1 MPGLLGL
8 LEKVATCNGLRA
20 FEIFLFQGKLWVQQ
34 GGLVSYLAARLDT
47 VGVQVK
53 VGSRLAP
60 YPIQELVQADRLHL
74 LLVQL
79 KELKK
84 NVRRRVLDQVI
95 LLLFLL
101 LQGAKVY
108 LNAVIQFHAPID
120 EAVLMWAS
128 YAVFKTSNVDKFE
141 IN

>member
-1 MPGLLGL
+1 M
-8 LEKVATCNGLRA
+8 
-20 FEIFLFQGKLWVQQ
+20 
-34 GGLVSYLAARLDT
+34 SYMADRLDT

-60 YPIQELVQADRLHL
+60 YLIQEQVQAKRLQL
-74 LLVQL
+74 LLGQL
-79 KELKK
+79 KELKEP
-84 NVRRRVLDQVI
+84 VRRRVLDQMI

-101 LQGAKVY
+101 LQGARKY
-108 LNAVIQFHAPID
+108 LNAMIQFHAPID

>member
-1 MPGLLGL
+1 MLATYDKMGAGAFLSSLL
-8 LEKVATCNGLRA
+8 RS
-20 FEIFLFQGKLWVQQ
+20 KLGAQVIMV
-34 GGLVSYLAARLDT
+34 GLVASQVPRLDT
-47 VGVQVK
+47 LGVQVK

-79 KELKK
+79 KELKE

-120 EAVLMWAS
+120 EAVLMLAS
-128 YAVFKTSNVDKFE
+128 YAVFKTSNIDKFE